1 MENTTESKLTLINE
15 KNLTVTNVLK
25 VIEAKPNL
33 VLLNLK
39 NKELSITGT
48 NLEIK
53 KLDTTSGLLEVD
65 GDITQIK
72 YSSIKTPTTFLK
84 KIFK

>member
-1 MENTTESKLTLINE
+1 MENTTEGKLTLINE

-39 NKELSITGT
+39 NKELAITGT